1 MTKPRFDLV
10 SDPPDDEE
18 VEDDRAPLAVSG
30 LMLALQA
37 LSKRFV
43 LALEAM
49 FTLFTVMLAGYLW
62 LSVPEPNAYQLV
74 SLGIFAAF
82 LLVVNFMVLYRRR

>member
-1 MTKPRFDLV
+1 MKPKFDLV
-10 SDPPDDEE
+10 NDQADDEE
-18 VEDDRAPLAVSG
+18 AEDQRAPLAVSG

-43 LALEAM
+43 LALEAL
-49 FTLFTVMLAGYLW
+49 FTLFTVGLAWYLW
-62 LSVPEPNAYQLV
+62 SVIPDPNTNQIV

-82 LLVVNFMVLYRRR
+82 LIVINFMVLHRRR